1 MRCPK
6 CGFISFDHLETCVK
20 CGRDISEVSAELDG
34 TIYQVEAPLF
44 LRIDFEESTSTDV
57 PGDSGGTGHDELL
70 FDESAED
77 IDFVLDDAEE
87 ELAGDDEETEIV
99 FSLEEGDEEGLQL
112 DSEIGEGLFDEISLD
127 LEEEFT
133 VEHGAEM
140 ELSLDEE
147 VPAEDAGEGP
157 SLDFRGLDLSDLAPP
172 AGKDREEALTGET
185 LTQDDTVGT
194 ESGEAAT
201 PGIGGGGNLEDLQ
214 VDDLELGAPPPP
226 PADQVGGML
235 AGPAVKT
242 GTALDDFDID
252 LGELLTKKK
261 S

>member
-44 LRIDFEESTSTDV
+44 LRTDFEESMET
-57 PGDSGGTGHDELL
+57 PGEVEVAGQDELL
-70 FDESAED
+70 FGDSAED

-87 ELAGDDEETEIV
+87 ELGAGNDEDTEIV
-99 FSLEEGDEEGLQL
+99 FSMEESEEDLQP
-112 DSEIGEGLFDEISLD
+112 DGEIGEGLFGEISLD

-147 VPAEDAGEGP
+147 VSVEDADEAP
-157 SLDFRGLDLSDLAPP
+157 SLDFSGLDLSDLAPP
-172 AGKDREEALTGET
+172 AGEEGEEALTGEA
-185 LTQDDTVGT
+185 LVLDDTVGT
-194 ESGEAAT
+194 EAGETIA
-201 PGIGGGGNLEDLQ
+201 PGTGGGGNLEDLQ

-226 PADQVGGML
+226 PADQAGGMFS
-235 AGPAVKT
+235 GPAVKT

-261 S
+261 T